1 MVQVPPEGPAR
12 ETLLCGRVQSTLL
25 DVCRAETS
33 DHLET
38 NKLETMQRCHDKQ
51 HKLSAVRG

>member
-1 MVQVPPEGPAR
+1 MRVPPEGPAQ

-25 DVCRAETS
+25 DLCRAETS

-38 NKLETMQRCHDKQ
+38 NKLETTQSCHDKH